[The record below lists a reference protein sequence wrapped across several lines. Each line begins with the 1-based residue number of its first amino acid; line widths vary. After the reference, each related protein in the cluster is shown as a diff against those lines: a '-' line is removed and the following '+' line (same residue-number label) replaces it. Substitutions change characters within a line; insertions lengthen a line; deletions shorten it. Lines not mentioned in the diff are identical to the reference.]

1 MDNKKE
7 NRRLAVFRLGSLLY
21 LLLTLLY
28 HNVFPEVVKG
38 FCDLFFNFLKN
49 GFRQGFQHSQ

>member
-21 LLLTLLY
+21 LLLTLPKYTDVHLECQAFRAR
-28 HNVFPEVVKG
+28 VFKYY
-38 FCDLFFNFLKN
+38 
-49 GFRQGFQHSQ
+49 